1 MNGEFYML
9 KEVLNNLT
17 QRRCRWLIVS
27 FTLIIAFAVL
37 SLVQPALQ
45 INESPA
51 GADSASTSDTYA
63 EGLSLEDQ
71 FIELDS
77 EDEESDEEDAG
88 ITEDELTAE
97 GEENPED
104 QMQDDADTDQEG
116 VENGAEG
123 ENTDP
128 AQEPSSGDEQT
139 EDPDPQM
146 NPDDPADDTQNPDEG
161 NTEVTDPEK
170 AAQEKPE
177 GTESAEKPAE
187 KKDTPRAAKQD
198 TAKPVTHNKPV
209 VNTAKTDSGTDA
221 APARMRLKVTTEDIK
236 SVLAKADN
244 SRSKSVTYYDKTLM
258 DDFQVEFDPEFA
270 LVMEQIE
277 DDFEAEHDLIT
288 EETLEKRQEQI
299 ERGIVFGL
307 DQSSACSKV
316 FDEENPLYLS
326 EQEIELLDRTL
337 NPNKDTD
344 NEAEE
349 EQTEEK
355 EEPLEGQAEIASF
368 HYTNWPDILAIY
380 VSKQFK
386 AGAKKVVFNETS
398 KPALAEI
405 FADMNEVETEDEV
418 KELFSEDDPE
428 EIIEVYPTTW
438 TCRTIEDYM
447 ADRFENGTEALKLK
461 ELLERYTEP
470 DYLMMCAVQTGS
482 RQLTL
487 AAINAQDEE
496 RIEKETEEHADD
508 EEYEAVPLSDQRKSV
523 VLSAQSLNGKIHYFW
538 GGKFNSLGWNAYWAT
553 PQIVT
558 SSGCSDYGTE
568 QLYGMDCSGFVS
580 WSFINGLNNI
590 DKGMSLG
597 QGTASQWVTSEA
609 VSDEEAQ
616 IGDLVFLRVPSAG
629 SINHVG
635 ILIGR
640 DQDGNWLAIHCNAG
654 DDNVAV
660 DRAYD
665 VGFRYLRTPLVYQPD
680 KE

>member
-1 MNGEFYML
+1 ML
-9 KEVLNNLT
+9 KKVWNN
-17 QRRCRWLIVS
+17 QIEHRCRWLIVA

-45 INESPA
+45 INESTV
-51 GADSASTSDTYA
+51 GSDSASSSDTYA

-77 EDEESDEEDAG
+77 EDEESDKEEEM
-88 ITEDELTAE
+88 TEEEELTAE
-97 GEENPED
+97 GEENPDD
-104 QMQDDADTDQEG
+104 QMYYDADADQEG
-116 VENGAEG
+116 VETET
-123 ENTDP
+123 ESDNTES
-128 AQEPSSGDEQT
+128 AQEPSSDDEKT
-139 EDPDPQM
+139 EPSDPQIDPDQPEDQS
-146 NPDDPADDTQNPDEG
+146 QLPDEE
-161 NTEVTDPEK
+161 TAEVTDPEIET
-170 AAQEKPE
+170 QEEPAD
-177 GTESAEKPAE
+177 GVPAEKPAE
-187 KKDTPRAAKQD
+187 KKDTPKEAKKD
-198 TAKPVTHNKPV
+198 TAKPITSKSAVI
-209 VNTAKTDSGTDA
+209 NTARTDSETDA
-221 APARMRLKVTTEDIK
+221 APVRMHLKVTAEDIK

-244 SRSKSVTYYDKTLM
+244 SRSKSVTYYDKTLL

-270 LVMEQIE
+270 LVMEEIE
-277 DDFEAEHDLIT
+277 DEFEAEHELIT
-288 EETLEKRQEQI
+288 EETFKMRQEQT

-316 FDEENPLYLS
+316 FDEENPFYLS

-337 NPNKDTD
+337 NPNK
-344 NEAEE
+344 EAEE
-349 EQTEEK
+349 EEQPDEI
-355 EEPLEGQAEIASF
+355 EEPLEGKAEIASY

-386 AGAKKVVFNETS
+386 AGAKKVVFNDTS

-405 FADMNEVETEDEV
+405 FADMNEVETANDV
-418 KELFSEDDPE
+418 RELFAEDDPE
-428 EIIEVYPTTW
+428 EIVSVYPTRW
-438 TCRTIEDYM
+438 ICRTIEDYM

-461 ELLERYTEP
+461 ELLARYTEP

-496 RIEKETEEHADD
+496 RIEKEMEEHADD

-640 DQDGNWLAIHCNAG
+640 DEDGNWLAIHCNAS

-665 VGFRYLRTPLVYQPD
+665 VGFRYLRTPLVYQPV
-680 KE
+680 EE

>member
-1 MNGEFYML
+1 ML
-9 KEVLNNLT
+9 KKVWNN
-17 QRRCRWLIVS
+17 QIKHHCRWLIVS
-27 FTLIIAFAVL
+27 FTLIIAFAFL
-37 SLVQPALQ
+37 SLIQPALQ
-45 INESPA
+45 INESTV
-51 GADSASTSDTYA
+51 GSDSASSSDTYA

-77 EDEESDEEDAG
+77 EEEENDE
-88 ITEDELTAE
+88 EDELTEEEELTTE
-97 GEENPED
+97 GEQNPDD
-104 QMQDDADTDQEG
+104 QTLVDADTDQEG
-116 VENGAEG
+116 VENGSESD
-123 ENTDP
+123 NTEP
-128 AQEPSSGDEQT
+128 AQEPSSDDEKT
-139 EDPDPQM
+139 EPSETEINPD
-146 NPDDPADDTQNPDEG
+146 NPDDHSQNPDEE
-161 NTEVTDPEK
+161 TVEVTDPEK
-170 AAQEKPE
+170 ETQEKPAD
-177 GTESAEKPAE
+177 SVPSEKPAE
-187 KKDTPRAAKQD
+187 KKDAPKEAKKD
-198 TAKPVTHNKPV
+198 TAKPITNNRPV
-209 VNTAKTDSGTDA
+209 VNTTRTDSGTDA
-221 APARMRLKVTTEDIK
+221 APVRMHLKVTTEDIK

-244 SRSKSVTYYDKTLM
+244 SRSKSVTYYDKTLL

-277 DDFEAEHDLIT
+277 DEFEAEHELIT
-288 EETLEKRQEQI
+288 EETFEMRQEQT

-316 FDEENPLYLS
+316 FDEENPLYRS
-326 EQEIELLDRTL
+326 EQEIELIDKTL
-337 NPNKDTD
+337 NPNKETD
-344 NEAEE
+344 SEAEE
-349 EQTEEK
+349 EEQIDEV
-355 EEPLEGQAEIASF
+355 EEPLEGKAEIASY

-405 FADMNEVETEDEV
+405 FADMNEVKTADDV
-418 KELFSEDDPE
+418 KELFAEDDPE
-428 EIIEVYPTTW
+428 EIVSVYPTTW

-496 RIEKETEEHADD
+496 RIEKEMEEHADD

-580 WSFINGLNNI
+580 WSFINGLNNV

-640 DQDGNWLAIHCNAG
+640 DEDGNWLAIHCNAG

-665 VGFRYLRTPLVYQPD
+665 VGFRYLRTPLVYQPT
-680 KE
+680 EE